1 MAVQWVGP
9 YRVVEA
15 LGKGA
20 MGEVY
25 LADDPRLRRRVALK
39 RLSDPDLRSPDSRRR
54 LLREARAAARL
65 NHPNVASV
73 YDIVESDDGVHIVME
88 YVAGESLAARLRTGR
103 LPPPTVASIGI
114 QLAEALA
121 EAHAMGV
128 IHRDLKPGNVMVT
141 TDGRVKI
148 LDFGLARTRGIA
160 GRDPAWS
167 GSHSSDAGDDAD
179 RVAGTP
185 PYMAP
190 ETFLGRAPDARADI
204 YSLGVTLFE
213 MLTGRRPYQGDD
225 MVAVRTA
232 VLSNPTPHIRDLDA
246 ALPAGLDAVVART
259 MARVADD
266 RYGSAAE
273 LAEAL
278 RGEFMD
284 APTMSGRR
292 WTALVTGPRAQRRGV
307 IGLAAVAL
315 VAAVMP
321 WIRRPPPTSASPG
334 SAVVAVLP
342 LMNTTGDPANDR
354 LGIGIADV
362 LTSTLARVPGVTM
375 ISRNATLAYQ
385 QPDRDVPSIAR
396 ELGADLIVD
405 GAVQASQNT
414 VRVTL
419 NLLRPRTNVVAW
431 SRAYDGAFSEIF
443 ALQTEAAA
451 ALSQALQI
459 TLTPED
465 KRRLQS
471 PPTTNVEALADDAQA
486 RSFLERPDVP
496 ENLERSITLF
506 ESAIRRDPRFA
517 RAHAGLSQ
525 AYWLRFQRT
534 RDGAWADKAL
544 VEVTESLRLDPN
556 DSATHQALAVAYAGK
571 GRTEEALE
579 ELHRAIA
586 IQPANDEAHHL
597 LGKTLFDNGRRDE
610 GIAELKQAIS
620 LRPNYWGHHYT
631 LGVVYFDAGRFGD
644 AASAFRRVLDLQ
656 PDSSRGLYM
665 LGTVQLV
672 SGDTGQ
678 AIETLRR
685 AIAAG
690 AGHGAYTNLGQ
701 ALYLE
706 RRYADAAGAFEKA
719 AQLAPKSPI
728 KHRNLGDAYE
738 RLGQVEK
745 AKEAY
750 RRGVELC
757 NEELKTNPHDGRML
771 SMLAVYEAKL
781 GDHSAASRHASAAIA
796 VSPRMADVLYRRA
809 VVLALA
815 GRVDESMAALEQA
828 LTSGYSAKLA
838 RADDDL
844 ARLRPRPEFQRLT
857 GDRALAANGETK

>member
-9 YRVVEA
+9 YRILET

-25 LADDPRLRRRVALK
+25 LAKDPRLDRKVALK
-39 RLSDPDLRSPDSRRR
+39 RLSDPDLNSPESRRR
-54 LLREARAAARL
+54 LMREARAAARL

-73 YDIVESDDGVHIVME
+73 YDVVPSDHGVHIVME
-88 YVAGESLAARLRTGR
+88 YVAGETLAARLRSGR
-103 LPPPTVASIGI
+103 MAPPTAVSIGI
-114 QLAEALA
+114 QLAEALTD
-121 EAHAMGV
+121 AHAMGV
-128 IHRDLKPGNVMVT
+128 IHRDLKPGNVIVSPG
-141 TDGRVKI
+141 DRVKI
-148 LDFGLARTRGIA
+148 LDFGLAQILDVA
-160 GRDPAWS
+160 GA
-167 GSHSSDAGDDAD
+167 GSASSAPPSPTGDGGS

-190 ETFLGRAPDARADI
+190 ETFEGRSQDARTDI

-213 MLTGRRPYQGDD
+213 MLTGRRPYKGEDLKSLEE
-225 MVAVRTA
+225 AVRSGPA
-232 VLSNPTPHIRDLDA
+232 PRIRDLDPS
-246 ALPAGLDAVVART
+246 LPASLDAIVARS
-259 MARVADD
+259 MARNVED

-273 LAEAL
+273 LADAL
-278 RGEFMD
+278 RGELVD
-284 APTMSGRR
+284 APTLPGRSPRALETVPGGRR
-292 WTALVTGPRAQRRGV
+292 GAAIVAVIAL
-307 IGLAAVAL
+307 LAAIGPL
-315 VAAVMP
+315 IP
-321 WIRRPPPTSASPG
+321 KRNPPPAAPG

-375 ISRNATLAYQ
+375 ISRSATFSYQ
-385 QPDRDVPSIAR
+385 KPDRDVRSIAR

-405 GAVQASQNT
+405 GVVQASHDT
-414 VRVTL
+414 VRVTV

-431 SRAYDGAFSEIF
+431 SHAYDGAFSEIF
-443 ALQTEAAA
+443 ALQTEAAS
-451 ALSQALQI
+451 ALSEALQV

-471 PPTTNVEALADDAQA
+471 PATTNLEALAEYAQA

-506 ESAIRRDPRFA
+506 ESAIGKDPRFA

-525 AYWLRFQRT
+525 AYGLRFQRT
-534 RDGAWADKAL
+534 RDGVWADKSL
-544 VEVTESLRLDPN
+544 LEVTQALRLDPN
-556 DSATHQALAVAYAGK
+556 DSATHQALAVAYAAK

-579 ELHRAIA
+579 ELRRAISL
-586 IQPANDEAHHL
+586 QPANDEAHNL
-597 LGKTLFDNGRRDE
+597 LGKMLFDTGRRDE

-620 LRPNYWGHHYT
+620 LRPNYWGNYYT
-631 LGVVYFDAGRFGD
+631 LGVVYFDAGRFSE
-644 AASAFRRVLDLQ
+644 ASSAFRRVLDLQ

-672 SGDTGQ
+672 AGDTGQ

-685 AIAAG
+685 AIAAR

-706 RRYADAAGAFEKA
+706 RRYADAATAFEKA
-719 AQLAPKSPI
+719 ALLAPKSPM
-728 KHRNLGDAYE
+728 KQRNLGDVYE
-738 RLGQVEK
+738 RLGQAQR

-750 RRGVELC
+750 RRAVELC
-757 NEELKTNPHDGRML
+757 TEELKTNPRDARTL

-781 GDHSAASRHASAAIA
+781 GDHSAAARHASEALAI
-796 VSPRMADVLYRRA
+796 SPGMADVIYRRA
-809 VVLALA
+809 VVLALE
-815 GRVDESMAALEQA
+815 GSMDESLTALEHA

-844 ARLRPRPEFQRLT
+844 ARLRPRPEFERLT
-857 GDRALAANGETK
+857 GDRAIAEDGGTK